1 MNPDKQR
8 KVTGAPRGA
17 GNDTVPPHMRENN
30 VCVAGVQVE
39 TIGDAYMVVAGAP
52 EVRAN
57 HAESICDMA
66 LDMVEG
72 ITGLTDPS
80 TGMFSG
86 LAN

>member
-1 MNPDKQR
+1 M
-8 KVTGAPRGA
+8 
-17 GNDTVPPHMRENN
+17 
-30 VCVAGVQVE
+30 E

-52 EVRAN
+52 EKRAN

-80 TGMFSG
+80 TGTYRS
-86 LAN
+86 LLNLCEVLTTVAVT